1 MFKRLKIT
9 DYDFKLV
16 AFIIAINVIGNLAV
30 GSANPLYVKK
40 ELLGSILGFFL
51 MVVVSLFDYN
61 VILKFHW
68 LWYFICCG
76 LLLAVLV
83 AGHASHNATR
93 WFNIFGITF
102 QPSETAKIML
112 IIFFAQFIMKY
123 REKINTLMFLASY
136 FVLCG
141 IPMGLIYK
149 QPDMSTTIV
158 VATLVLSILFV
169 SGISWKLIIGAI
181 TVAIPSSIIFLS
193 MILKEDQ
200 TLLEDYQR
208 KRILSFFYPEK
219 YVDNAYQQAN
229 SVIAIGSGGLMGKGL
244 NNNEITS
251 LKNGRYIIEPETDF
265 IFSVIGEELGF
276 LGTLAVIILLFL
288 IVIECFLIARR
299 VHDIAGRAICV
310 GMGTLIGIQTFFNI
324 GVTTFILPNT
334 GLTLPFVSYG
344 LTALVSMYIGLGFV
358 LSVRLHSK
366 PPRDKREVSFLSF
379 KGE

>member
-9 DYDFKLV
+9 DYDFRLI
-16 AFIIAINVIGNLAV
+16 ALIIAINVIGNLAV
-30 GSANPLYVKK
+30 GSANPSYVKK

-76 LLLAVLV
+76 LLAAVLV
-83 AGHASHNATR
+83 AGESSHNAKR
-93 WFNIFGITF
+93 WFEIFGIRF

-112 IIFFAQFIMKY
+112 IIFFATFIMKY
-123 REKINTLMFLASY
+123 REKINSLVFLVSY
-136 FVLCG
+136 FVLCA

-149 QPDMSTTIV
+149 QHDMSTTIV
-158 VATLVLSILFV
+158 IAVILVTILFV
-169 SGISWKLIIGAI
+169 SGISWKLVIGAI
-181 TVAIPSSIIFLS
+181 TVAIPASIVFLS

-208 KRILSFFYPEK
+208 KRVLSFFYPEK

-229 SVIAIGSGGLMGKGL
+229 SVIAIGSGGLLGKGL

-276 LGTLAVIILLFL
+276 IGCIAVIIILFL

-299 VHDIAGRAICV
+299 VHDASGRAICV

-344 LTALVSMYIGLGFV
+344 LTALVSMYIGMGFV

-366 PPRDKREVSFLSF
+366 PPRDKREVSF
-379 KGE
+379 

>member
-9 DYDFKLV
+9 DYDFRLIALV
-16 AFIIAINVIGNLAV
+16 IAINIIGNLAV
-30 GSANPLYVKK
+30 GSANPAYVKK

-51 MVVVSLFDYN
+51 MIVVSLFDYN

-68 LWYFICCG
+68 LWYAICYG

-83 AGHASHNATR
+83 AGSSSHNARR
-93 WFNIFGITF
+93 WFEIAGIRF

-112 IIFFAQFIMKY
+112 IIFFATFIMKY
-123 REKINTLMFLASY
+123 KEKINSLVFLVSY
-136 FVLCG
+136 FVLCAL
-141 IPMGLIYK
+141 PMGLIYK
-149 QPDMSTTIV
+149 QPDLSTTIV
-158 VATLVLSILFV
+158 IAVILVTILFV
-169 SGISWKLIIGAI
+169 SGISWKLVIGAI
-181 TVAIPSSIIFLS
+181 TVAIPSSIVFLS

-200 TLLEDYQR
+200 TLLDGYQR

-229 SVIAIGSGGLMGKGL
+229 SVIAIGSGGLLGKGL
-244 NNNEITS
+244 TNNEITS
-251 LKNGRYIIEPETDF
+251 LKNGGYIIEPETDF

-276 LGTLAVIILLFL
+276 IGCIAVIILLFL

-299 VHDIAGRAICV
+299 VHDVAGRAICV

-344 LTALVSMYIGLGFV
+344 LTAMVSMYIGMGFV

-366 PPRDKREVSFLSF
+366 PPRDKREVSF
-379 KGE
+379 

>member
-9 DYDFKLV
+9 DYDFRLIALV
-16 AFIIAINVIGNLAV
+16 IAINTIGNLAV

-76 LLLAVLV
+76 LLGAVLL
-83 AGHASHNATR
+83 GGSSSHNATR
-93 WFNIFGITF
+93 WFVIAGIKF

-112 IIFFAQFIMKY
+112 IIFFATFIMKY
-123 REKINTLMFLASY
+123 REKINSLVFLVSY
-136 FVLCG
+136 FVLCA

-158 VATLVLSILFV
+158 IAVILITMLFV
-169 SGISWKLIIGAI
+169 SGISWKLVIGAI
-181 TVAIPSSIIFLS
+181 TVAIPASIVFLS

-200 TLLEDYQR
+200 TLLEPYQR
-208 KRILSFFYPEK
+208 KRVLSFFYPEK

-229 SVIAIGSGGLMGKGL
+229 SVIAIGSGGLLGKGL

-265 IFSVIGEELGF
+265 IFSVIGEEMGF
-276 LGTLAVIILLFL
+276 IGCMAVIIILFL

-299 VHDIAGRAICV
+299 VHDAAGRAICV
-310 GMGTLIGIQTFFNI
+310 GIGTLIGIQTFFNI

-366 PPRDKREVSFLSF
+366 PPRDKREVSF
-379 KGE
+379 